1 MGWCILIFSMS
12 NLENTYSIIDFDYI
26 EVAKELQVNM
36 DGSANALNILMDLY
50 EDNTPLSDVWPNSMT
65 FNYFKKSKEANL
77 DINLASGW
85 GVFSEKAFEVLKNL
99 IEPYGEFLKISVE
112 GDTKYIFNC
121 LVFGEENTALSDV
134 EYVDGLPIGYRHIA
148 LNEADVVQKVLF
160 KSKLSG
166 SMLFCNDA
174 FVEAFKAHQLKG
186 LTFTPVEDYIYKSEF

>member
-1 MGWCILIFSMS
+1 MIYAIHNAINS
-12 NLENTYSIIDFDYI
+12 ESIIDFDYI
-26 EVAKELQVNM
+26 SVAKKLQVNM
-36 DGSANALNILMDLY
+36 DGSVNALSVLMDLY

-99 IEPYGEFLKISVE
+99 LAPYGEFLKISVE

-121 LVFGEENTALSDV
+121 LMFGEENTALSDV

-148 LNEADVVQKVLF
+148 FNEADVVQKVLF
-160 KSKLSG
+160 KSRLSG
-166 SMLFCNDA
+166 SMLFCNEVL
-174 FVEAFKAHQLKG
+174 VESFKAHQLKG
-186 LTFTPVEDYIYKSEF
+186 LTFTPVEDYIYKGEF